1 MHDASSTTAA
11 LLEIRELSLNFGG
24 LRAIDQVST
33 VVREHEM
40 LALIGPNGAGKTSLL
55 NCINGFYVPTS
66 GALIYDGQAIAGLA
80 PHRLAALG
88 ISRAFQM
95 VELVP
100 QATVLENV
108 LVGRHIHTRA
118 GWLASMVFWGAAER
132 EQVRHREVVEEILE
146 LMELEPYRSRRAGDL
161 SYGTQ
166 KLVGIARAL
175 AMEPRL
181 LLLDEPSSGMS
192 RQEKEDLARFLLRI
206 RHEKPVAIIW
216 VEHDTQMVQDL
227 ADRVVVLDYGR
238 KIFDGPAEQALR
250 DPGVV
255 EAYLGRPVLT

>member
-1 MHDASSTTAA
+1 MTAAAA
-11 LLEIRELSLNFGG
+11 LLEARALSLHFGG
-24 LRAIDQVST
+24 LRAMDQVST
-33 VVREHEM
+33 AVQEHE
-40 LALIGPNGAGKTSLL
+40 LVALIGPNGAGKTSFL
-55 NCINGFYVPTS
+55 NCINGYYEPTS
-66 GALIYDGQAIAGLA
+66 GGIVYDGHPIAGLP
-80 PHRLAALG
+80 PHKLAALG

-95 VELVP
+95 VELIP

-118 GWLASMVFWGAAER
+118 GWVSSMVFWGPAER
-132 EQVRHREVVEEILE
+132 EQVRHREVAEEIIE
-146 LMELEPYRSRRAGDL
+146 LMELEPYRLRRAGEL
-161 SYGTQ
+161 AYGTQ
-166 KLVGIARAL
+166 KLVGVARAL

-192 RQEKEDLARFLLRI
+192 RQEKEDLSRFMLRI

-216 VEHDTQMVQDL
+216 VEHDTQMVKDL

-238 KIFDGPAEQALR
+238 KIFDGPPDQALQ

-255 EAYLGRPVLT
+255 EAYLGRPILTR

>member
-1 MHDASSTTAA
+1 MTAAAA
-11 LLEIRELSLNFGG
+11 LLETRELSLHFGG
-24 LRAIDQVST
+24 LRAMDQVST
-33 VVREHEM
+33 AVQEHE
-40 LALIGPNGAGKTSLL
+40 LVALIGPNGAGKTSFL
-55 NCINGFYVPTS
+55 NCINGYYEPT
-66 GALIYDGQAIAGLA
+66 GGGIVYDGRPIAGLA
-80 PHRLAALG
+80 PHKLAALG

-95 VELVP
+95 VELIP

-118 GWLASMVFWGAAER
+118 GWVSSMVFWGAAER
-132 EQVRHREVVEEILE
+132 EQVRHREVAEEIIE
-146 LMELEPYRSRRAGDL
+146 LMELEPYRLRRAGEL
-161 SYGTQ
+161 AYGTQ
-166 KLVGIARAL
+166 KLVGVARAL

-192 RQEKEDLARFLLRI
+192 RQEKEDLSRFMLRI

-216 VEHDTQMVQDL
+216 VEHDTQMVKDL

-238 KIFDGPAEQALR
+238 KIFDGPPDQALQ

-255 EAYLGRPVLT
+255 EAYLGRPILTR